1 MLCNVASKGWLA
13 STIASWPSCATPL
26 AMLAFAKPVLSHQ
39 RSHGISLQ
47 TARTDLRK
55 LASRGW
61 LLHGKDGRRE
71 VFRVPE
77 NLAAMLPL

>member
-1 MLCNVASKGWLA
+1 
-13 STIASWPSCATPL
+13 
-26 AMLAFAKPVLSHQ
+26 VLSHQ
-39 RSHGISLQ
+39 SSHGISLQ

-61 LLHGKDGRRE
+61 LLPGKDGRRE

-77 NLAAMLPL
+77 NLAAVLPR